1 MGINKINALLTDM
14 SVFVRVVESGSFSAA
29 ARALGMTPSAVSR
42 QVSRLERALSSKL
55 MERNTRNL
63 RLTEFGA
70 QAFERCQRMLES
82 ATEVLE
88 LAEITSLVP
97 TGVLRVSTPKAF
109 GKQVIHPLIPEF
121 LTRYP
126 DVDIHLFVSDQ
137 KLDPIT
143 DQLDLIISITDNPIE
158 GLVAR
163 RLVQVR
169 QYLCASP
176 GYLEQYGTPQTP
188 ADLANHRCLFLGET
202 ASDSTWHFRKDTLDE
217 SVQVRGRYS
226 VNHTEARLDC
236 VLRDMGISCLPDF
249 TAQTAVDAGE
259 VVRILPDWEFLG
271 AYQGWAYI
279 QFPASRYLPPKT
291 RVFIDYLVAQLDSGE
306 DPPQTTG
313 AEPG

>member
-55 MERNTRNL
+55 LERNTRNL

-88 LAEITSLVP
+88 LAEITSLIP

-121 LTRYP
+121 LDRFP
-126 DVDIHLFVSDQ
+126 DVDLQLFISDQ
-137 KLDPIT
+137 KLDPIQ
-143 DQLDLIISITDNPIE
+143 DQLDLIISITNTPIE

-163 RLVQVR
+163 RLTKVY
-169 QYLCASP
+169 QYLVASP
-176 GYLEQYGTPQTP
+176 TYLEKHGVPTTP
-188 ADLANHRCLFLGET
+188 ADLARHTCLFLGENAT
-202 ASDSTWHFRKDTLDE
+202 DSTWNFVRDNVDT

-226 VNHTEARLDC
+226 VNHTEVRLDC
-236 VLRDMGISCLPDF
+236 VLQDMGITCLPDF
-249 TAQTAVDAGE
+249 TVREAMARGD
-259 VVRILPDWEFLG
+259 VVRILPDWEYLG

-279 QFPASRYLPPKT
+279 QFPTSKYLPPKT
-291 RVFIDYLVAQLDSGE
+291 RSFIDYLIDKLDTSNQHS
-306 DPPQTTG
+306 PL
-313 AEPG
+313 AAIS

>member
-88 LAEITSLVP
+88 LA
-97 TGVLRVSTPKAF
+97 
-109 GKQVIHPLIPEF
+109 
-121 LTRYP
+121 
-126 DVDIHLFVSDQ
+126 DIHLFVSDQ

-306 DPPQTTG
+306 DPPQTRRTRL
-313 AEPG
+313 AATARRAVPRPGRPLPRRQARRG